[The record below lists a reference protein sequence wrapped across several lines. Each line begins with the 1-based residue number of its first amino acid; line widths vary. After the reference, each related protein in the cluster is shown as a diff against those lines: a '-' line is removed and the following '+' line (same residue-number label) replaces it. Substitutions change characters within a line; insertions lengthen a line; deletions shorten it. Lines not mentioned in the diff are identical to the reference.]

1 MDVQHGHLEKQMKED
16 RGSTNVVLQKVTES
30 EMDRQ
35 KNQSECLEGDW
46 KP

>member
-1 MDVQHGHLEKQMKED
+1 MDVQHGHIEKQMEEG
-16 RGSTNVVLQKVTES
+16 RGSANVVLQKVTES

-35 KNQSECLEGDW
+35 KNQSECLKGDW